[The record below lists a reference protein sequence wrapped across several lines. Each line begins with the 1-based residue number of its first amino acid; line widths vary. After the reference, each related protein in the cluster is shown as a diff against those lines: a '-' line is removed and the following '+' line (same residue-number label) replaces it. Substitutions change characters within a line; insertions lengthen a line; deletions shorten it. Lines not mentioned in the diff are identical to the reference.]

1 MAADQMEWTQNLFLT
16 FSPIMTQRFRLLLFG
31 AMPLLAG
38 CYVAELYHRR
48 AIHPDGLRS
57 VQPGMTSPQ
66 QVSRGG
72 SLLTGYGLCT
82 PVFQFIPT
90 VFCDTSAAAYSS
102 SGETLAIANYSAYH
116 VSLQLFDSASKRLL
130 WSRHQF
136 NTAISAIAF
145 SKDDRTV
152 HAASG
157 NTLYILSRETGSI
170 QATHA
175 IRRAHTIATSEK
187 AIFIGHNGSL
197 TMIKA
202 DGTQTEQS
210 CVPDREILTSGISR
224 APAEI
229 VDIAVSE
236 DEQSMAAIDIRGFV
250 CEFDLNDGMRLKAAY
265 YPHRPTFMGQ
275 VAYRNGLYIAREQ
288 QVSQVKETEHVYEC
302 TQSLEEIHVT
312 PQAFYGLV
320 RNFDRGGGYPIVDI
334 DSFIE
339 RRCKAVGGG

>member
-1 MAADQMEWTQNLFLT
+1 MEWTQNLFLT
-16 FSPIMTQRFRLLLFG
+16 FSPIMTQRFRFLFF
-31 AMPLLAG
+31 AALPLLSG
-38 CYVAELYHRR
+38 CYIAELHHRR

-57 VQPGMTSPQ
+57 IQPGMTAPQ

-90 VFCDTSAAAYSS
+90 VYCDTSATAYST

-116 VSLQLFDSASKRLL
+116 VSLQLFDSASKRPL
-130 WSRHQF
+130 WSRSEF

-152 HAASG
+152 HVTSG
-157 NTLYILSRETGSI
+157 YALYILSRENGSI

-175 IRRAHTIATSEK
+175 IRAAHSLAVSEK
-187 AIFIGHNGSL
+187 AIFVGHNGSI

-202 DGTQTEQS
+202 DGTRTEQS
-210 CVPDREILTSGISR
+210 CVPDREILTSGIRST
-224 APAEI
+224 PAEI

-288 QVSQVKETEHVYEC
+288 QLSQVKEKEQVYEC
-302 TQSLEEIHVT
+302 IQSLEEMYVT

-320 RNFDRGGGYPIVDI
+320 RSFERGGGYPIVDM

-339 RRCKAVGGG
+339 RRCKAVAGGG